1 MLMEMFSGYGVLMG
15 KVLSLPSGR
24 VSQCAPGFTE
34 VGSCFYSRKWGGVQ
48 GQTYIA

>member
-24 VSQCAPGFTE
+24 VSHCVPGFTE
-34 VGSCFYSRKWGGVQ
+34 VASILGNGCGVQ
-48 GQTYIA
+48 GQTYVA